1 MKIQN
6 ILIVLLIMSSDVTY
20 AQSARKDTTFLLK
33 EKRRIGYHTVF
44 IDTNPKSAFYRKITD
59 FSFISDDAE
68 RYASSLEFFKGQKL
82 TRFTNRKFPRKWIEL
97 YQYKGKFYVYY
108 PSDFYF
114 EYKTRITDSTYI
126 IHTGE
131 GPVANK
137 IISFRKVDSSTYRFR
152 LTGEYGRNRKLTV
165 HIIDPKKGIAV
176 FEENVDGRGKAYFL
190 MVAADK
196 ARNLPLIVNYSRAQK
211 EEEFNFKTPNYK
223 KLLEMKSQKDSIN
236 SILKKA
242 MPGGNQAPIDTS
254 DAAKRGERI

>member
-6 ILIVLLIMSSDVTY
+6 ILIALLIMSSYATY
-20 AQSARKDTTFLLK
+20 ARSAKKDTTFLLK

-44 IDTNPKSAFYRKITD
+44 IDTNPKSAFYRTITD
-59 FSFISDDAE
+59 FSFISDDAK

-114 EYKTRITDSTYI
+114 EYKIRITDSTYI

-137 IISFRKVDSSTYRFR
+137 IISFSKVDSSTYRFR
-152 LTGEYGRNRKLTV
+152 LTGQYGRNRKLTV
-165 HIIDPKKGIAV
+165 HIIDPQKGIAV
-176 FEENVDGRGKAYFL
+176 FEENVDGQGKNYFL
-190 MVAADK
+190 MIAADK

-211 EEEFNFKTPNYK
+211 EEEFNFKPPNYR
-223 KLLEMKSQKDSIN
+223 KLLNMNTPKDSIR
-236 SILKKA
+236 SMLKKA
-242 MPGGNQAPIDTS
+242 IPGGNQAPIDTS
-254 DAAKRGERI
+254 EAAKRGERI